1 MPGRV
6 PAPLFHRVARDV
18 ADHQRPGTDEAHFA
32 AKDVDE
38 LGKLVEPGPA
48 HESREPGDGRPGR
61 HLDSAAGLR
70 PAATG
75 RRPHLHRPEL
85 QDRERH
91 PVATGSDLT
100 KEHRRTHREADSD
113 RDPGENRPE
122 PQERHGRPEPIEGNL
137 GRSADA
143 GATPT

>member
-1 MPGRV
+1 V
-6 PAPLFHRVARDV
+6 PDVPESVEEVDFASESARLWRYVA
-18 ADHQRPGTDEAHFA
+18 TA
-32 AKDVDE
+32 AV
-38 LGKLVEPGPA
+38 V
-48 HESREPGDGRPGR
+48 STGRP
-61 HLDSAAGLR
+61 
-70 PAATG
+70 
-75 RRPHLHRPEL
+75 
-85 QDRERH
+85 
-91 PVATGSDLT
+91 GSDLT